1 MLIID
6 DNYGQGEQCLA
17 HLMELN
23 ANINLQAK
31 DGRTPLHMTA
41 INGRFTRAQM
51 LLDHGA
57 LVDVGDKEGLASFHY
72 VYVEGF
78 VVVDYEFQEALSCS
92 LLLSL
97 SLI

>member
-1 MLIID
+1 
-6 DNYGQGEQCLA
+6 
-17 HLMELN
+17 MELN

-57 LVDVGDKEGLASFHY
+57 LVDVGDKEGLS
-72 VYVEGF
+72 
-78 VVVDYEFQEALSCS
+78 EFLR
-92 LLLSL
+92 LKFFKNYWYGIVRNINLKR
-97 SLI
+97 

>member
-1 MLIID
+1 
-6 DNYGQGEQCLA
+6 
-17 HLMELN
+17 MELN

-57 LVDVGDKEGLASFHY
+57 LVDVGDKEGLS
-72 VYVEGF
+72 
-78 VVVDYEFQEALSCS
+78 EFLR
-92 LLLSL
+92 LKF
-97 SLI
+97 